1 MLNLRRGLILV
12 VVVSATAAGCAF
24 LGSDASDGQNPPPA
38 VPTVSTD
45 VLVCEV
51 QADQPV
57 GPVPPGVFGTNLEWF
72 NNGTGLVDDRGRLD
86 DRLVRLAGEQGIT
99 LVRFPGG
106 TLSDFYHWKNG
117 IGPQDRR
124 PTGPHGSDTGRSVN
138 RFGTPELMK
147 FCGQIGASPLLT
159 VNVGTGTPEEAAT
172 WVAYCNQPGHAERAA
187 DGFPAPF
194 GVKLWEVGNELYL
207 ANNDVERSIT
217 LPPEQYATRFL
228 AFARAMRAVDPTIS
242 LMAIGTAP
250 STRIPIS
257 KYENWS
263 ETVLRTAAAEMD
275 YIAVHNAYFPMLIP
289 GRRYETQQVYEAL
302 WASPESVS
310 RSLTQLAQTIAAN
323 EKGRDIGIAVTEWGI
338 FYSFLDR
345 TWVDQV
351 KTLGSAVYVGRIM
364 QVFLSH
370 PKVRVANYFKFA
382 DRTFMGWVSY
392 AGETKVSYHVIELF
406 RKHFGTNLVRVRM
419 DSPTYQTPALGLV
432 PAEDNV
438 PLLTA
443 VASVDKGGGRL
454 YVNIVSRSWNTV
466 HNVRLSLAGFEP
478 SSSMAKV
485 WAIEGATVLSNN
497 GRDLPP
503 GWPWP
508 YVEPEPSKQPIRISE
523 RTVDIAA
530 PIGVQPHSILTIE
543 VAGRMRDE

>member
-1 MLNLRRGLILV
+1 MLNLRHGAILAV
-12 VVVSATAAGCAF
+12 AIGATAVGCAF
-24 LGSDASDGQNPPPA
+24 LGPGASDGQISPPSTPI
-38 VPTVSTD
+38 VSKRILT
-45 VLVCEV
+45 CEV

-57 GPVPPGVFGTNLEWF
+57 GPVPPGVFGTNVEWF
-72 NNGTGLVDDRGRLD
+72 NNGNGLVNDRGQFD
-86 DRLVRLAGEQGIT
+86 GQLVRLAGEQGIT

-124 PTGPHGSDTGRSVN
+124 PTSPHGSDSGRSVN

-147 FCGQIGASPLLT
+147 FCGQIGANPLLT
-159 VNVGTGTPEEAAT
+159 VNVGTGTPEEAAA

-187 DGFPAPF
+187 DGFPEPF

-207 ANNDVERSIT
+207 SGNDVERSIT
-217 LPPEQYATRFL
+217 MPPEQYAARFL
-228 AFARAMRAVDPTIS
+228 AFAKAMRAVDPRIS

-263 ETVLRTAAAEMD
+263 ETVLRMAAAEID
-275 YIAVHNAYFPMLIP
+275 YVAVHNAYFPMLAP
-289 GRRYETQQVYEAL
+289 MQVYKTQQVYEAL

-310 RSLTQLAQTIAAN
+310 RSLTQLAQTIAAH
-323 EKGRDIGIAVTEWGI
+323 EKGRDIGIAITEWGV
-338 FYSFLDR
+338 FYSFLAP

-351 KTLGSAVYVGRIM
+351 KTLGSAVYVGRIV

-370 PKVRVANYFKFA
+370 PKVRVANYFKFT

-392 AGETKVSYHVIELF
+392 AGETKVPYHVIELF
-406 RKHFGTNLVRVRM
+406 RKHFGKDLVRVRM
-419 DSPTYQTPALGLV
+419 DSPTYQTPALALV
-432 PAEDNV
+432 PAESNV

-443 VASVDKGGGRL
+443 AASVDKENGRL
-454 YVNIVSRSWNTV
+454 YVNIVSRSWNTI
-466 HNVRLSLAGFEP
+466 HNVRLSLKGFKP
-478 SSSMAKV
+478 SSNMAKV
-485 WAIEGATVLSNN
+485 WAIEGPSVLSNN

-503 GWPWP
+503 EWPWP
-508 YVEPEPSKQPIRISE
+508 YVELEPSKQPIRISE
-523 RTVDIAA
+523 RAADIAS
-530 PIGVQPHSILTIE
+530 PIGVQPHSVLTIE
-543 VAGRMRDE
+543 IAGRMRDG

>member
-1 MLNLRRGLILV
+1 
-12 VVVSATAAGCAF
+12 
-24 LGSDASDGQNPPPA
+24 
-38 VPTVSTD
+38 
-45 VLVCEV
+45 
-51 QADQPV
+51 
-57 GPVPPGVFGTNLEWF
+57 
-72 NNGTGLVDDRGRLD
+72 
-86 DRLVRLAGEQGIT
+86 
-99 LVRFPGG
+99 
-106 TLSDFYHWKNG
+106 
-117 IGPQDRR
+117 
-124 PTGPHGSDTGRSVN
+124 
-138 RFGTPELMK
+138 
-147 FCGQIGASPLLT
+147 
-159 VNVGTGTPEEAAT
+159 
-172 WVAYCNQPGHAERAA
+172 
-187 DGFPAPF
+187 
-194 GVKLWEVGNELYL
+194 
-207 ANNDVERSIT
+207 
-217 LPPEQYATRFL
+217 
-228 AFARAMRAVDPTIS
+228 
-242 LMAIGTAP
+242 
-250 STRIPIS
+250 
-257 KYENWS
+257 
-263 ETVLRTAAAEMD
+263 
-275 YIAVHNAYFPMLIP
+275 
-289 GRRYETQQVYEAL
+289 
-302 WASPESVS
+302 
-310 RSLTQLAQTIAAN
+310 
-323 EKGRDIGIAVTEWGI
+323 
-338 FYSFLDR
+338 
-345 TWVDQV
+345 
-351 KTLGSAVYVGRIM
+351 
-364 QVFLSH
+364 
-370 PKVRVANYFKFA
+370 
-382 DRTFMGWVSY
+382 MGWVSY